1 MHYVRLKAP
10 PKINVLADGIQTSI
24 VFEVANDLGDDLLC
38 PTDPVGITVRAYA
51 EASPYANVSCALI
64 ERLPL
69 EWDKGH
75 RVMKPTYRL
84 PPKVESAITGGDSVF
99 LSIGPANPGSAA
111 DSVYNILTSS
121 TEDHKDGGVGGG
133 GGDHGRGRGGLIS
146 SVTVGLSGPEV
157 DDDACLRR
165 ILLSGRGE
173 PPQYLI
179 IGEQIGHSI
188 ARHVWDA
195 GLVSMAAIAGTFK
208 FPDLAPSQSSCMK
221 KVHEIL
227 IREDG
232 VNVLELGCGV
242 GVLGLGLCA
251 VYPKGTGDCTILM
264 TDRHEAER
272 SARSNMG
279 LLHQQRSGS
288 NLGYAQVMYEN
299 LDWDN
304 GRQGRFGNR
313 VRERRWD
320 LIMLSD
326 CTYNA
331 DSIPALVGTLS
342 AVHSLNKDFDPDDTS
357 FTTKVFLATKPRH
370 NDELVLF
377 DTMAAENWK
386 ITDKLVLPLPVLGR
400 ELERV
405 EMYLFEK
412 L

>member
-10 PKINVLADGIQTSI
+10 PKIKVLDDGIQTSI
-24 VFEVANDLGDDLLC
+24 VFEVANDLGDELLS
-38 PTDPVGITVRAYA
+38 PTDPVGITVRAHA

-75 RVMKPTYRL
+75 RVMKPTYKL
-84 PPKVESAITGGDSVF
+84 PPKVESAITGGDTVF
-99 LSIGPANPGSAA
+99 LSIGPTNSASAA

-121 TEDHKDGGVGGG
+121 IEDHKDGAG
-133 GGDHGRGRGGLIS
+133 HGAGRGGLIS

-157 DDDACLRR
+157 DDDVCLRR
-165 ILLSGRGE
+165 ILLTGRGE

-179 IGEQIGHSI
+179 MGEQIGHSI

-208 FPDLAPSQSSCMK
+208 FPDLGPSQSSCMK
-221 KVHEIL
+221 KVHGIL
-227 IREDG
+227 AHEDG

-251 VYPKGTGDCTILM
+251 AYPKGTGDCTVLM

-272 SARSNMG
+272 RVRYNMG

-288 NLGYAQVMYEN
+288 NLGYAQAMYEN

-342 AVHSLNKDFDPDDTS
+342 GVHKLNRDFDPDDAS
-357 FTTKVFLATKPRH
+357 FATKVFLATKPRH
-370 NDELVLF
+370 DDELVLF
-377 DTMAAENWK
+377 DMMATEGWT

-400 ELERV
+400 ESERV

-412 L
+412 Q